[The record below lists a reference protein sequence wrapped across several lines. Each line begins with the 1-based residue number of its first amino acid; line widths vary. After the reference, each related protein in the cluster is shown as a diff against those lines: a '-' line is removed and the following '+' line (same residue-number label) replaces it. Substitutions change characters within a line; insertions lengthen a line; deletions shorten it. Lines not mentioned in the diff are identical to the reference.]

1 MDSKTGETKML
12 FMDMLTPNR
21 MFLLQKKPSG
31 KNAKNL
37 LLALWLI
44 TQVEQHISRRQNM
57 GKDSQIFVKLDPIIL
72 QDKLQKRQGIKNDQQ
87 NLNKYN
93 KILKSIFKQQLF
105 LTMYIIYVK

>member
-1 MDSKTGETKML
+1 
-12 FMDMLTPNR
+12 
-21 MFLLQKKPSG
+21 
-31 KNAKNL
+31 
-37 LLALWLI
+37 
-44 TQVEQHISRRQNM
+44 M